1 MAGRNVAAFRVTRR
15 QELPDVG
22 AGLGHAGEQRRLL
35 PEFYMDTLFLVPGDL
50 KCVIGAF
57 GMKIDAARIA
67 GFILQNHVK
76 RAHDATPPVGSKRYL
91 ALGMSMIGWP

>member
-1 MAGRNVAAFRVTRR
+1 MRNVAIDRPRRR
-15 QELPDVG
+15 QKFPDVG
-22 AGLGHAGEQRRLL
+22 AGLGHAGEQPLVL
-35 PEFYMDTLFLVPGDL
+35 PEFYVDTLFLVPRDL

-67 GFILQNHVK
+67 GFILQDHIK